1 MIMDSFPSGG
11 WRYNDRSHVGTGFT
25 TFELPPPLK
34 KLAIGICMDLNP
46 NPASYEALVNGNASD
61 VVKEPYELAEFCIE
75 QGVDT
80 LVIPCA
86 WLDSG
91 EGTDWDIGTVN
102 YWCHRLQP
110 LWSSDNE
117 ELTGGRKTTVIICNR
132 AGFERGGWA
141 NLPCCFG
148 LFGLWSCPR
157 EKGR

>member
-1 MIMDSFPSGG
+1 M
-11 WRYNDRSHVGTGFT
+11 SHVGTGFT

-46 NPASYEALVNGNASD
+46 NPASYETLEKGNASD
-61 VVKEPYELAEFCIE
+61 VVREPYELAEFCIE

-86 WLDSG
+86 WLDSE

-110 LWSSDNE
+110 LWSKSKSDE
-117 ELTGGRKTTVIICNR
+117 MGSGDEHTGGRQTAVIICNR
-132 AGFERGGWA
+132 AGFERGELWA
-141 NLPCCFG
+141 
-148 LFGLWSCPR
+148 
-157 EKGR
+157 